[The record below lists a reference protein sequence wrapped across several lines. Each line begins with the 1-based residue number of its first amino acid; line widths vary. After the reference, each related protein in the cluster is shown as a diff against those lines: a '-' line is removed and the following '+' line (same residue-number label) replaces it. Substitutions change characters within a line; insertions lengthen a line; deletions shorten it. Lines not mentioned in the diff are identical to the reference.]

1 MELDNLFFHR
11 HYFKPPLFFI
21 NIIYMI
27 FIDGNI
33 FYSFSYLFFASL
45 IHIFTCV
52 ILKKMIAKLKSRK

>member
-1 MELDNLFFHR
+1 
-11 HYFKPPLFFI
+11 
-21 NIIYMI
+21 MI

-52 ILKKMIAKLKSRK
+52 ILKKMIAKLKSRKWINEI